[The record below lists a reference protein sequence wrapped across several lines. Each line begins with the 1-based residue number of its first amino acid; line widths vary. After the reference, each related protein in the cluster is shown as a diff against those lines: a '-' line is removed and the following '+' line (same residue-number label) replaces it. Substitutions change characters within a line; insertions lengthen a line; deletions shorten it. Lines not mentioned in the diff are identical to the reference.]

1 MREGRLASGSYA
13 ARVDVPTR
21 DDITAAA
28 RRIDALVRRT
38 PVVDLDGVTLKLEML
53 QHAGSFK
60 PRGAFNTVLA
70 QPSAPERLVAASG
83 GNHGL
88 AVAHVGATLGIR
100 TDVFVPEIAAPV
112 KVAAIRDRGA
122 TVHQGGADY
131 AAALAAS
138 EALATQD
145 GVLAIHAYDAPHT
158 LAGQGTVAREL
169 SEQAPDLDVVVVAVG
184 GGGLIGGIAS
194 WYAGT
199 GTRVIA
205 VEPELCPAFHDAV
218 AAGEP
223 VPAPV
228 GGIAADAL
236 GASQV
241 GQLGFAAARE
251 AVSVLVRDE
260 DIAVARRT
268 LWREL
273 RLAVEPAGA
282 TAYAALLA
290 GAVDLPGQRVGV
302 IVCGANTDPSDLAL
316 LDSGPLPAAP

>member
-1 MREGRLASGSYA
+1 MN
-13 ARVDVPTR
+13 VPTR
-21 DDITAAA
+21 DDIEAAA
-28 RRIDALVRRT
+28 RRIDGLVRRT

-70 QPSAPERLVAASG
+70 QPAQPARLVAASG

-88 AVAHVGATLGIR
+88 AVAHVGGALDIP
-100 TDVFVPEIAAPV
+100 TDVFVPDIAAPV
-112 KVAAIRDRGA
+112 KVQAIRDRGA

-131 AAALAAS
+131 AAALSAS
-138 EALATQD
+138 ESLAAED
-145 GVLAIHAYDAPHT
+145 GVLAVHAYDAPLT

-169 SEQAPDLDVVVVAVG
+169 SAQAPDLDVVIVAVG
-184 GGGLIGGIAS
+184 GGGLIGGIAA

-199 GTRVIA
+199 GTRVVA
-205 VEPELCPAFHDAV
+205 VEPELCPALHAAL

-241 GQLGFAAARE
+241 GLLGFAAAWD
-251 AVSVLVRDE
+251 ATSVLVSDE
-260 DIAVARRT
+260 DIAEARRT

-273 RLAVEPAGA
+273 RLVVEPAGA
-282 TAYAALLA
+282 TAYAALQT
-290 GAVDLPGQRVGV
+290 GAVDLRDQRVGV
-302 IVCGANTDPSDLAL
+302 VVCGANTDPSDLVP
-316 LDSGPLPAAP
+316 LDSGQPPAAP

>member
-1 MREGRLASGSYA
+1 M
-13 ARVDVPTR
+13 DVPTR
-21 DDITAAA
+21 DDITTAAG
-28 RRIDALVRRT
+28 RIGGLVRRT

-70 QPSAPERLVAASG
+70 QPAPPARLVAASG

-88 AVAHVGATLGIR
+88 AVAHVGATLGIP

-112 KVAAIRDRGA
+112 KVAAIRARGA

-138 EALATQD
+138 ESMATED
-145 GVLAIHAYDAPHT
+145 GVLPVHAYDAPLT
-158 LAGQGTVAREL
+158 LAGQGTVALEL
-169 SEQAPDLDVVVVAVG
+169 SEQASDLDVVLVAVG
-184 GGGLIGGIAS
+184 GGGLIGGIAA

-199 GTRVIA
+199 GTRVVA
-205 VEPELCPAFHDAV
+205 VEPELCPALHDAL

-241 GQLGFAAARE
+241 GLLGFAAAWE
-251 AVSVLVRDE
+251 AVSVLVSDE
-260 DIAVARRT
+260 DIAAARRT
-268 LWREL
+268 LWHEL

-282 TAYAALLA
+282 TAYAALQT
-290 GAVDLPGQRVGV
+290 GAVDVRDQRVGV

-316 LDSGPLPAAP
+316 LDSGAPPAAP

>member
-1 MREGRLASGSYA
+1 
-13 ARVDVPTR
+13 VDVPTG

-28 RRIDALVRRT
+28 RRIDGLVRRT

-70 QPSAPERLVAASG
+70 RPSPPARLVAASG

-88 AVAHVGATLGIR
+88 AVAHVGASLGIP
-100 TDVFVPEIAAPV
+100 TDVFVPDIAAPV
-112 KVAAIRDRGA
+112 KVAAIRARGA
-122 TVHQGGADY
+122 TVHQDGADY
-131 AAALAAS
+131 AAALVAS
-138 EALATQD
+138 ETLAAED
-145 GVLAIHAYDAPHT
+145 DVLAIHAYDAPFT

-169 SEQAPDLDVVVVAVG
+169 SEQAPDLDVVLVAVG
-184 GGGLIGGIAS
+184 GGGLIGGIAA

-199 GTRVIA
+199 GTRVVA
-205 VEPELCPAFHDAV
+205 VEPELCPALHDAL

-223 VPAPV
+223 VTSPV

-241 GQLGFAAARE
+241 GLLGFAAAGE
-251 AVSVLVRDE
+251 AVSVLVSDE
-260 DIAVARRT
+260 DIAAARRT

-282 TAYAALLA
+282 TAYAALQS
-290 GAVDLPGQRVGV
+290 GAVDLRGERVGV

-316 LDSGPLPAAP
+316 LDSERPAAAP

>member
-1 MREGRLASGSYA
+1 MS
-13 ARVDVPTR
+13 VPTR
-21 DDITAAA
+21 DDIVAAA
-28 RRIDALVRRT
+28 KRIDGLVRRT
-38 PVVDLDGVTLKLEML
+38 PVVDHDGVTLKLEML

-70 QPSAPERLVAASG
+70 LPDPPARLVAASG

-88 AVAHVGATLGIR
+88 AVAHVGATLGIP
-100 TDVFVPEIAAPV
+100 TDVFVPDIAAPV
-112 KVAAIRDRGA
+112 KVQAIRDRGA

-138 EALATQD
+138 QALAAEP
-145 GVLAIHAYDAPHT
+145 GVLAIHAYDAPMT

-184 GGGLIGGIAS
+184 GGGLIGGISA

-199 GTRVIA
+199 GTRIVA
-205 VEPELCPAFHDAV
+205 VEPERCPALHDAL

-223 VPAPV
+223 VPSPV

-241 GQLGFAAARE
+241 GHLGLAAARE
-251 AVSVLVRDE
+251 AVSVLVTDDE
-260 DIAVARRT
+260 IAAARRA

-273 RLAVEPAGA
+273 RIVVEPAGA
-282 TAYAALLA
+282 TAYAAVLT
-290 GAVDLPGQRVGV
+290 GSVDLRDRRVGV
-302 IVCGANTDPSDLAL
+302 VVCGANTDPSDLVPH
-316 LDSGPLPAAP
+316 DSGPSPDAP

>member
-1 MREGRLASGSYA
+1 M
-13 ARVDVPTR
+13 DVPTR

-28 RRIDALVRRT
+28 GRIDGLVRRT
-38 PVVDLDGVTLKLEML
+38 PTVELDGVTLKLEML

-60 PRGAFNTVLA
+60 PRGAFNTVLS
-70 QPSAPERLVAASG
+70 QPTPPGRLVAASG

-88 AVAHVGATLGIR
+88 AVAHVGARLGIP
-100 TDVFVPEIAAPV
+100 TDIFVPEIAAPV
-112 KVAAIRDRGA
+112 KVAAIRSLGA

-131 AAALAAS
+131 AAALTAS
-138 EALATQD
+138 KTLAEED
-145 GVLAIHAYDAPHT
+145 EVLAIHAYDAPYT

-184 GGGLIGGIAS
+184 GGGLIGGTAS

-199 GTRVIA
+199 GVRVVA
-205 VEPELCPAFHDAV
+205 VEPELCPSMHDAL

-228 GGIAADAL
+228 SGIAADAL

-241 GQLGFAAARE
+241 GRLGFAAARE
-251 AVSVLVRDE
+251 AASVLVSDE
-260 DIAVARRT
+260 DIANARKT

-282 TAYAALLA
+282 TAYAALQT
-290 GAVDLPGQRVGV
+290 GSVEVRDQRVGV
-302 IVCGANTDPSDLAL
+302 IVCGANTDPSDLAV
-316 LDSGPLPAAP
+316 LDSGPPPAAP

>member
-1 MREGRLASGSYA
+1 M
-13 ARVDVPTR
+13 PTR
-21 DDITAAA
+21 DDITTAA
-28 RRIDALVRRT
+28 RRIDGLVRRT

-70 QPSAPERLVAASG
+70 QPSPPSRLVAASG

-88 AVAHVGATLGIR
+88 AVAHVGASLGIP

-112 KVAAIRDRGA
+112 KVQAIRARGA

-138 EALATQD
+138 ESLAAED
-145 GVLAIHAYDAPHT
+145 DVLAIHAYDAPWT

-169 SEQAPDLDVVVVAVG
+169 SEQAPDLDVVIVAVG
-184 GGGLIGGIAS
+184 GGGLIGGIAA

-199 GTRVIA
+199 GTRVVA
-205 VEPELCPAFHDAV
+205 VEPELCPALHDAL

-236 GASQV
+236 GASRV
-241 GQLGFAAARE
+241 GLLGFAAAWE
-251 AVSVLVRDE
+251 AVSVLVSDE
-260 DIAVARRT
+260 EIAAARRS

-282 TAYAALLA
+282 TAYAALQT
-290 GAVDLPGQRVGV
+290 GAVELRDQRVGV

-316 LDSGPLPAAP
+316 LDSGAPPASP

>member
-1 MREGRLASGSYA
+1 VS
-13 ARVDVPTR
+13 VPTR
-21 DDITAAA
+21 EDITTAA
-28 RRIDALVRRT
+28 RRIDGLIRRT

-70 QPSAPERLVAASG
+70 QPSPPARLVAASG

-88 AVAHVGATLGIR
+88 AVAHVGATLGIP
-100 TDVFVPEIAAPV
+100 TDIFVPEIAAPV
-112 KVAAIRDRGA
+112 KVAAIRARGA

-131 AAALAAS
+131 AAALEAS
-138 EALATQD
+138 ESLAADD
-145 GVLAIHAYDAPHT
+145 GVRAVHAYDAPLT

-169 SEQAPDLDVVVVAVG
+169 AEQSPDLDVVLVAVG
-184 GGGLIGGIAS
+184 GGGLIGGIAA

-199 GTRVIA
+199 STRVVA
-205 VEPELCPAFHDAV
+205 VEPELCPALHDAL

-223 VPAPV
+223 VRAPV

-236 GASQV
+236 GASRV
-241 GQLGFAAARE
+241 GLLGFAAAWE
-251 AVSVLVRDE
+251 AVSVLVSDE
-260 DIAVARRT
+260 DIVAARRT

-282 TAYAALLA
+282 TAYAALQT
-290 GAVDLPGQRVGV
+290 GVVDLRDQRVGV

-316 LDSGPLPAAP
+316 LDSGAPPAAP

>member
-1 MREGRLASGSYA
+1 MN
-13 ARVDVPTR
+13 VPTR
-21 DDITAAA
+21 DDITTAA
-28 RRIDALVRRT
+28 RRIDGLVRRT

-70 QPSAPERLVAASG
+70 QPSPPSRLVAASG

-88 AVAHVGATLGIR
+88 AVAHVGASLGIP

-112 KVAAIRDRGA
+112 KVQAIRARGA

-138 EALATQD
+138 ESLAAED
-145 GVLAIHAYDAPHT
+145 DVLAIHAYDAPWT

-169 SEQAPDLDVVVVAVG
+169 SEQAPDLDVVIVAVG
-184 GGGLIGGIAS
+184 GGGLIGGIAA

-199 GTRVIA
+199 GTRVVA
-205 VEPELCPAFHDAV
+205 VEPELCPALHDAL

-236 GASQV
+236 GASRV
-241 GQLGFAAARE
+241 GLLGFAAAWE
-251 AVSVLVRDE
+251 AVSVLVSDE
-260 DIAVARRT
+260 EIAAARRS

-282 TAYAALLA
+282 TAYAALQT
-290 GAVDLPGQRVGV
+290 GAVELRDQRVGV

-316 LDSGPLPAAP
+316 LDSGAPPASP

>member
-1 MREGRLASGSYA
+1 
-13 ARVDVPTR
+13 
-21 DDITAAA
+21 
-28 RRIDALVRRT
+28 
-38 PVVDLDGVTLKLEML
+38 
-53 QHAGSFK
+53 
-60 PRGAFNTVLA
+60 
-70 QPSAPERLVAASG
+70 
-83 GNHGL
+83 
-88 AVAHVGATLGIR
+88 
-100 TDVFVPEIAAPV
+100 V
-112 KVAAIRDRGA
+112 KVAAIRGRGA

-131 AAALAAS
+131 AAALVASQSAA
-138 EALATQD
+138 ATD
-145 GVLAIHAYDAPHT
+145 GALAIHAYDAPLT

-205 VEPELCPAFHDAV
+205 VEPEQCPALHDAL

-241 GQLGFAAARE
+241 GRLGFTAARD
-251 AVSVLVRDE
+251 ALSVLVSDD
-260 DIAVARRT
+260 DIAAARRT

-282 TAYAALLA
+282 TAYAALQS
-290 GAVDLPGQRVGV
+290 GAVEVSDRRVGV
-302 IVCGANTDPSDLAL
+302 IVCGANTDPSDLV
-316 LDSGPLPAAP
+316 

>member
-1 MREGRLASGSYA
+1 
-13 ARVDVPTR
+13 VDVPTG

-28 RRIDALVRRT
+28 RRIDGLVRRT

-70 QPSAPERLVAASG
+70 QPARPARLVAASG

-88 AVAHVGATLGIR
+88 AVAHVGASLGIP
-100 TDVFVPEIAAPV
+100 TEVFVPEIAAPV
-112 KVAAIRDRGA
+112 KVAAIRARGA

-138 EALATQD
+138 ESVAAED
-145 GVLAIHAYDAPHT
+145 GVLAVHAYDAPLT
-158 LAGQGTVAREL
+158 LAGQGTVALEL
-169 SEQAPDLDVVVVAVG
+169 SEQAPDLDVVLVAVG
-184 GGGLIGGIAS
+184 GGGLIGGIAA

-205 VEPELCPAFHDAV
+205 VEPELCPALHDAL

-223 VPAPV
+223 VTAPV

-241 GQLGFAAARE
+241 GLLGFAAARE
-251 AVSVLVRDE
+251 AVSVLVSDE
-260 DIAVARRT
+260 EIASARRT

-282 TAYAALLA
+282 TAYAALQA
-290 GAVDLPGQRVGV
+290 GAVDLRDQRVGV
-302 IVCGANTDPSDLAL
+302 VVCGANTDPSDLAL
-316 LDSGPLPAAP
+316 LDSGAPPASP

>member
-1 MREGRLASGSYA
+1 M
-13 ARVDVPTR
+13 DVPTR
-21 DDITAAA
+21 DDISTAAA
-28 RRIDALVRRT
+28 RISGLVRRT
-38 PVVDLDGVTLKLEML
+38 PVVDLDGITLKLEML

-70 QPSAPERLVAASG
+70 QPSPPARLVAASG

-88 AVAHVGATLGIR
+88 AVAHVGASLGIP
-100 TDVFVPEIAAPV
+100 TDIFVPEIAAPV

-138 EALATQD
+138 ETLAGED
-145 GVLAIHAYDAPHT
+145 GVLAIHAYDAPLT
-158 LAGQGTVAREL
+158 LAGQGTVAMEL

-184 GGGLIGGIAS
+184 GGGLIGGIAA
-194 WYAGT
+194 WYADT
-199 GTRVIA
+199 GTQVVA
-205 VEPELCPAFHDAV
+205 VEPERCPAMRDAMS
-218 AAGEP
+218 AGKP

-236 GASQV
+236 GATQV
-241 GQLGFAAARE
+241 GQLGFAAARDAE
-251 AVSVLVRDE
+251 SLLVSEE
-260 DIAVARRT
+260 DIAAARRT

-282 TAYAALLA
+282 TAYAALQT
-290 GAVDLPGQRVGV
+290 GAVDFRDQRVGV
-302 IVCGANTDPSDLAL
+302 IVCGGNTDPFDLVR
-316 LDSGPLPAAP
+316 G

>member
-1 MREGRLASGSYA
+1 MN
-13 ARVDVPTR
+13 VPTR
-21 DDITAAA
+21 DDITTAA
-28 RRIDALVRRT
+28 RRIDGLVRRT

-70 QPSAPERLVAASG
+70 QPSPPARLVAASG

-88 AVAHVGATLGIR
+88 AVAHVGASLGIP

-112 KVAAIRDRGA
+112 KVQAIRARGA

-138 EALATQD
+138 ESLAAED
-145 GVLAIHAYDAPHT
+145 DVLAIHAYDAPCT

-169 SEQAPDLDVVVVAVG
+169 SEQAPDLDVVIVAVG
-184 GGGLIGGIAS
+184 GGGLIGGIAA

-199 GTRVIA
+199 RTRVVA
-205 VEPELCPAFHDAV
+205 VEPELCPALHDAL

-223 VPAPV
+223 VSAPV

-241 GQLGFAAARE
+241 GRLGFAAASE
-251 AVSVLVRDE
+251 AVSVLVRTRTS
-260 DIAVARRT
+260 AAARTT

-282 TAYAALLA
+282 TAYAALQT
-290 GAVDLPGQRVGV
+290 GAFDRREPEDRSDRLRGQHRPV
-302 IVCGANTDPSDLAL
+302 
-316 LDSGPLPAAP
+316 

>member
-1 MREGRLASGSYA
+1 MA
-13 ARVDVPTR
+13 VPSR
-21 DDITAAA
+21 DDIDEAAE
-28 RRIDALVRRT
+28 RIGGLVRRT
-38 PVVDLDGVTLKLEML
+38 PVIDLDGVTLKLEML

-60 PRGAFNTVLA
+60 PRGAFNTVLG
-70 QPSAPERLVAASG
+70 QPSTPKRLVAASG

-88 AVAHVGATLGIR
+88 AVAHVGASLGIP

-112 KVAAIRDRGA
+112 KVAAIRSLGA

-138 EALATQD
+138 DALATGD
-145 GVLAIHAYDAPHT
+145 GVLAIHAYDAPLT

-184 GGGLIGGIAS
+184 GGGLIGGTAA

-199 GTRVIA
+199 GTRVVA
-205 VEPELCPAFHDAV
+205 VEPDLCPAFHDAV

-251 AVSVLVRDE
+251 AVSVLVSDE

-282 TAYAALLA
+282 TAYAALQA
-290 GAVDLPGQRVGV
+290 GVVDLRDQRVGV
-302 IVCGANTDPSDLAL
+302 VVCGANTDPSDLAL
-316 LDSGPLPAAP
+316 LDSGAPPAAP

>member
-1 MREGRLASGSYA
+1 
-13 ARVDVPTR
+13 VDIPTR
-21 DDITAAA
+21 DDINEAA
-28 RRIDALVRRT
+28 RQIDGLVRRT

-60 PRGAFNTVLA
+60 PRGAFSTVLSQESRPA
-70 QPSAPERLVAASG
+70 RLVAASG

-88 AVAHVGATLGIR
+88 AVAHVGATLGIP
-100 TDVFVPEIAAPV
+100 TEIFVPEIASPV
-112 KVAAIRDRGA
+112 KVQAIRDRGA
-122 TVHQGGADY
+122 AVHQGGADY
-131 AAALAAS
+131 AAALVAS
-138 EALATQD
+138 ESLAAED
-145 GVLAIHAYDAPHT
+145 GVLAVHAYDAPHT

-169 SEQAPDLDVVVVAVG
+169 SEQAPDLDVVLVAVG

-199 GTRVIA
+199 GARVIA
-205 VEPELCPAFHDAV
+205 VEPEQCPALHDAL

-241 GQLGFAAARE
+241 GQLGFTAARD
-251 AVSVLVRDE
+251 AISVLVSDD
-260 DIAVARRT
+260 DIAAARRT

-282 TAYAALLA
+282 TAYAALQTL
-290 GAVDLPGQRVGV
+290 AVDLHEQRVGV
-302 IVCGANTDPSDLAL
+302 IVCGANTDPSDLV
-316 LDSGPLPAAP
+316 

>member
-1 MREGRLASGSYA
+1 M
-13 ARVDVPTR
+13 DVPTR
-21 DDITAAA
+21 DDINEAA
-28 RRIDALVRRT
+28 RRIDGLVRRT

-70 QPSAPERLVAASG
+70 QPSAPDRLVAASG

-88 AVAHVGATLGIR
+88 AVAHVGASLGIP
-100 TDVFVPEIAAPV
+100 TDIFVPDIAAPV
-112 KVAAIRDRGA
+112 KVLAIRDRGA
-122 TVHQGGADY
+122 RVHQGGADY
-131 AAALAAS
+131 AAALTAS
-138 EALATQD
+138 EALAAED
-145 GVLAIHAYDAPHT
+145 GVLAIHAYDAPLT
-158 LAGQGTVAREL
+158 LAGQGTVGREL
-169 SEQAPDLDVVVVAVG
+169 AEQAPHLDVVVVAVG

-205 VEPELCPAFHDAV
+205 VEPEQCPALHDALS
-218 AAGEP
+218 AGEP

-241 GQLGFAAARE
+241 GQLGFTAARD
-251 AVSVLVRDE
+251 ALSVLVSDD
-260 DIAVARRT
+260 DIAAARRT

-282 TAYAALLA
+282 TAYAALQT
-290 GAVDLPGQRVGV
+290 GAVDMHELRVGM

-316 LDSGPLPAAP
+316 VDSDPLPAAP

>member
-1 MREGRLASGSYA
+1 
-13 ARVDVPTR
+13 VDVPTR
-21 DDITAAA
+21 DDIAAAA
-28 RRIDALVRRT
+28 RRIFGLVRRT

-70 QPSAPERLVAASG
+70 QPSVPDRLVAASG

-112 KVAAIRDRGA
+112 KVAAIRSLGA

-138 EALATQD
+138 DALATED
-145 GVLAIHAYDAPHT
+145 GVLAIHAYDAPLT
-158 LAGQGTVAREL
+158 LAGQGTLAREL

-184 GGGLIGGIAS
+184 GGGLIGGMAS
-194 WYAGT
+194 WYAGS

-205 VEPELCPAFHDAV
+205 VEPERCPSLHDAV

-241 GQLGFAAARE
+241 GMLGFAAARD
-251 AVSVLVRDE
+251 AVSVLVTDE
-260 DIAVARRT
+260 DIVAARRT

-282 TAYAALLA
+282 TAYAALQT
-290 GAVDLPGQRVGV
+290 GAVDVGDQRVGV

-316 LDSGPLPAAP
+316 LDSGPPPAAP

>member
-1 MREGRLASGSYA
+1 MNL
-13 ARVDVPTR
+13 PTR

-28 RRIDALVRRT
+28 RRIDGLVRRT

-70 QPSAPERLVAASG
+70 QPSPPARLVAASG

-88 AVAHVGATLGIR
+88 AVAHVGATLGIP

-112 KVAAIRDRGA
+112 KVQAIRDRGA
-122 TVHQGGADY
+122 RVHQGGADY

-138 EALATQD
+138 ESLAAED
-145 GVLAIHAYDAPHT
+145 GVLAVHAYDAPLT

-169 SEQAPDLDVVVVAVG
+169 SEQAPDLDVVLVAVG
-184 GGGLIGGIAS
+184 GGGLIGGIAA
-194 WYAGT
+194 WYAGA
-199 GTRVIA
+199 GTRVVA
-205 VEPELCPAFHDAV
+205 VEPELCPALHEAL

-241 GQLGFAAARE
+241 GLLGFASAWD
-251 AVSVLVRDE
+251 AVSVLVSDE
-260 DIAVARRT
+260 DIAAARRT

-282 TAYAALLA
+282 TAYAALQT
-290 GAVDLPGQRVGV
+290 GAVDLRDQQVGV

-316 LDSGPLPAAP
+316 LDSGAPPAAP

>member
-1 MREGRLASGSYA
+1 MS
-13 ARVDVPTR
+13 VPTR
-21 DDITAAA
+21 DDIVAAA
-28 RRIDALVRRT
+28 KRIDGLVRRT
-38 PVVDLDGVTLKLEML
+38 PVVDHDGVTLKLEML

-70 QPSAPERLVAASG
+70 QPDPPARLVAASG

-88 AVAHVGATLGIR
+88 AVAHVGATLGIP
-100 TDVFVPEIAAPV
+100 TDVFVPDIAAPV
-112 KVAAIRDRGA
+112 KVQAIRDRGA

-138 EALATQD
+138 QALAAEP
-145 GVLAIHAYDAPHT
+145 GVLAIHAYDAPMT

-184 GGGLIGGIAS
+184 GGGLIGGISA

-199 GTRVIA
+199 GTRIVA
-205 VEPELCPAFHDAV
+205 VEPERCPALHDAL

-223 VPAPV
+223 VPSPV

-241 GQLGFAAARE
+241 GHLGLAAARE
-251 AVSVLVRDE
+251 AVSVLVTDDE
-260 DIAVARRT
+260 IAAARRA

-273 RLAVEPAGA
+273 RIVVEPAGA
-282 TAYAALLA
+282 TAYAAVLT
-290 GAVDLPGQRVGV
+290 GSVDLRDRRVGV
-302 IVCGANTDPSDLAL
+302 VVCGANTDPSDLVTH
-316 LDSGPLPAAP
+316 DSGPSPDAP

>member
-1 MREGRLASGSYA
+1 
-13 ARVDVPTR
+13 VDIPTR
-21 DDITAAA
+21 DDINEAA
-28 RRIDALVRRT
+28 RQIDGLVRRT

-60 PRGAFNTVLA
+60 PRGAFSTVLSQESRPA
-70 QPSAPERLVAASG
+70 RLVAASG

-88 AVAHVGATLGIR
+88 AVAHVGATLGIP
-100 TDVFVPEIAAPV
+100 TEIFVPEIASPV
-112 KVAAIRDRGA
+112 KVQAIRDRGA
-122 TVHQGGADY
+122 AVHQGGADY
-131 AAALAAS
+131 AAALVAS
-138 EALATQD
+138 ESLAAED
-145 GVLAIHAYDAPHT
+145 GVLAVHAYDAPHT

-169 SEQAPDLDVVVVAVG
+169 SEQAPDLDVVLVAVG

-199 GTRVIA
+199 GARVIA
-205 VEPELCPAFHDAV
+205 VEPEQCPALHDAL

-241 GQLGFAAARE
+241 GQLGFTAARD
-251 AVSVLVRDE
+251 AISVLVSDD
-260 DIAVARRT
+260 DIAAARRT

-282 TAYAALLA
+282 TAYAALQT
-290 GAVDLPGQRVGV
+290 GAVDLHEQRVGV
-302 IVCGANTDPSDLAL
+302 IVCGANTDPSDLV
-316 LDSGPLPAAP
+316 

>member
-1 MREGRLASGSYA
+1 M
-13 ARVDVPTR
+13 PTR

-28 RRIDALVRRT
+28 RRIDGLVRRT

-88 AVAHVGATLGIR
+88 AVAHVGASLGIP
-100 TDVFVPEIAAPV
+100 TDIFVPDIAAPV

-138 EALATQD
+138 EALAAQD
-145 GVLAIHAYDAPHT
+145 GVLAVHAYDAPLT
-158 LAGQGTVAREL
+158 LAGQGTVACEL
-169 SEQAPDLDVVVVAVG
+169 SEQSPDLDVVIVAVG
-184 GGGLIGGIAS
+184 GGGLIGGVAA

-199 GTRVIA
+199 ATRVVA
-205 VEPELCPAFHDAV
+205 VEPELCPALHAAL

-241 GQLGFAAARE
+241 GLLGFAAAWE
-251 AVSVLVRDE
+251 ARSVLVSDE

-273 RLAVEPAGA
+273 RLVVEPAGA
-282 TAYAALLA
+282 TAYAALQA
-290 GAVDLPGQRVGV
+290 GAVDLRDQRVGV
-302 IVCGANTDPSDLAL
+302 IVCGANTDPSDLVP
-316 LDSGPLPAAP
+316 LDSGQPPAAP

>member
-1 MREGRLASGSYA
+1 MA
-13 ARVDVPTR
+13 VPSR
-21 DDITAAA
+21 DDIDEAAD
-28 RRIDALVRRT
+28 RIGGLVRRT
-38 PVVDLDGVTLKLEML
+38 PVVELDGITLKLEML

-70 QPSAPERLVAASG
+70 EPAPPARLVAASG

-88 AVAHVGATLGIR
+88 AVAHVGATLGIP
-100 TDVFVPEIAAPV
+100 TDIFVPEISAPV
-112 KVAAIRDRGA
+112 KVQAIRDRGA

-138 EALATQD
+138 ESLAAED
-145 GVLAIHAYDAPHT
+145 GVLAVHAYDAPLT

-184 GGGLIGGIAS
+184 GGGLVGGIAA

-199 GTRVIA
+199 GTRVVA
-205 VEPELCPAFHDAV
+205 VEPELCPALHDALAV
-218 AAGEP
+218 GHP
-223 VPAPV
+223 VRSPV

-241 GQLGFAAARE
+241 GLLGFAAAW
-251 AVSVLVRDE
+251 AATSVLVSD
-260 DIAVARRT
+260 DGIAAARRT

-273 RLAVEPAGA
+273 RLVVEPAGA
-282 TAYAALLA
+282 TAYAAVET
-290 GAVDLPGQRVGV
+290 GAVDLRDQRVGV
-302 IVCGANTDPSDLAL
+302 IVCGANTDPSDLAS
-316 LDSGPLPAAP
+316 LDSGPPRGAP

>member
-1 MREGRLASGSYA
+1 
-13 ARVDVPTR
+13 VPTR

-28 RRIDALVRRT
+28 RRIDGLVRRT
-38 PVVDLDGVTLKLEML
+38 PVVDLDGITLKLEML

-70 QPSAPERLVAASG
+70 QPVTPERLVAASG

-88 AVAHVGATLGIR
+88 AVAHVGATLGIP

-112 KVAAIRDRGA
+112 KVQAIRARGA

-138 EALATQD
+138 EVLTGED
-145 GVLAIHAYDAPHT
+145 GVLVVHAYDAPHT
-158 LAGQGTVAREL
+158 LAGQGTVALEL
-169 SEQAPDLDVVVVAVG
+169 SEQAPDLDVVLVAVG
-184 GGGLIGGIAS
+184 GGGLFGGIAA

-199 GTRVIA
+199 GTRVVA
-205 VEPELCPAFHDAV
+205 VEPELCPALHDALE
-218 AAGEP
+218 AGEP

-241 GQLGFAAARE
+241 GLLGFAAASG
-251 AVSVLVRDE
+251 AASVLVSDE
-260 DIAVARRT
+260 DIAAARRT

-273 RLAVEPAGA
+273 RLVVEPAGA
-282 TAYAALLA
+282 TAYAALQT
-290 GAVDLPGQRVGV
+290 GVVDVTGQRVGV
-302 IVCGANTDPSDLAL
+302 VVCGANTDPSDLVSQ
-316 LDSGPLPAAP
+316 DSEPAPAAP